1 MDRIETVFT
10 QPPAKAAIIKRP
22 LSAMPF
28 VGVPVCSVPIAAGHH
43 PQVDFPIADGATQGT
58 VLQCVTKI
66 MASNHALLQAAQA
79 CVDHA
84 RALLESARAVQGSG
98 HPNIAY
104 HLAVLA
110 LEELGRR
117 ELIGVQSVAADQSE
131 SPPAWSEKH
140 TQNHVQKLF
149 WCFFGAHFFA
159 EKLSKE
165 SLDSLKGLAKHL
177 HERRLEG
184 LYVGQNEDG
193 LSIPSNAI
201 DAGECQKILELAE
214 SRFAMAAV
222 EKVRENVTDE
232 ERSLQSWFLRTADD
246 PERRRFIFSGSSMSK
261 LAELKN
267 AQAWARWLKEE
278 FEKAEAES
286 FRLGQMELE
295 RSRNLD
301 GTGRKNKWKVRIRLY
316 SDSHTVRQ
324 KELND
329 WNSGID
335 WIKLAAVPDKKNQLI
350 VEFLLLDSIPVHAL
364 WHFAWG
370 LARHFVAALN
380 IGSMG
385 FWWWRMPAQIDKYYE
400 SIEDLETKTQIEVK
414 RSPSLKVD
422 WGQNRV
428 LTKED
433 LGQVSSCFVAMPGP
447 GEQEKHGPFNFY
459 IGGLTFL
466 SLNDLHWQCEST
478 VFGNF
483 FECLRA
489 MMAEVGD
496 WKQGQPFKPV
506 LEEYLRKLFPSG
518 GEDLDIFIRLA
529 RAFETK
535 SLEGIIVTLREASF
549 AKLFCD
555 AYFLNRFRPMAMA
568 KKGFQPVEREPPAG
582 ETPPR

>member
-1 MDRIETVFT
+1 
-10 QPPAKAAIIKRP
+10 
-22 LSAMPF
+22 
-28 VGVPVCSVPIAAGHH
+28 
-43 PQVDFPIADGATQGT
+43 
-58 VLQCVTKI
+58 
-66 MASNHALLQAAQA
+66 MAPNDALIQAAQA

-131 SPPAWSEKH
+131 PPPAWSEKH

-149 WCFFGAHFFA
+149 WCFFGAHFFE
-159 EKLSKE
+159 EKLTTAA
-165 SLDSLKGLAKHL
+165 LDTMKGFAKHL

-193 LSIPSNAI
+193 LKIPSDAI
-201 DAGECQKILELAE
+201 PTDECEKILGLAE
-214 SRFAMAAV
+214 ARLAMAAA
-222 EKVRENVTDE
+222 EKVRENVADE
-232 ERSLQSWFLRTADD
+232 ERALQAWFLRTAND
-246 PERRRFIFSGSSMSK
+246 PERRRFIFSNGSMSK

-267 AQAWARWLKEE
+267 VQAWVRWIRGE
-278 FEKAEAES
+278 FDKAEAES
-286 FRLGQMELE
+286 IRLGQMELE

-301 GTGRKNKWKVRIRLY
+301 GSGKKNKWKVRIRLY

-324 KELND
+324 KELAE
-329 WNSGID
+329 WNKGID
-335 WIKLAAVPDKKNQLI
+335 WIKLVAVSDKKNQLI
-350 VEFLLLDSIPVHAL
+350 VEFVLLDSIPVHAL
-364 WHFAWG
+364 WYFAWG

-385 FWWWRMPAQIDKYYE
+385 FWWWRMPEQIDKYYE
-400 SIEDLETKTQIEVK
+400 SIEDLETKSRIEIK

-433 LGQVSSCFVAMPGP
+433 LSRVSSCFVAMPGP
-447 GEQEKHGPFNFY
+447 SEQEKHGAFNY
-459 IGGLTFL
+459 YVGGLTFL
-466 SLNDLHWQCEST
+466 SLNDVHWQCEST

-496 WKQGQPFKPV
+496 WIQGQPFEPV

-518 GEDLDIFIRLA
+518 DEDLDMFIRLA
-529 RAFETK
+529 RAFEAK
-535 SLEGIIVTLREASF
+535 LLEGVTVTLREASF

-555 AYFLNRFRPMAMA
+555 AYFLSRFRPTAMA
-568 KKGFQPVEREPPAG
+568 KKGFQPVEGAQAAG
-582 ETPPR
+582 DALA